1 MKILV
6 IGSGG
11 REHAIAWKLAQSPR
25 KPEIFCLPGNPGMAE
40 VGTNVNLSL
49 NDLDAVASWA
59 EEHKIDIT
67 VVGPEAPLAAGIV
80 DVFNKRGLK
89 IFGPTQ
95 AAAQMEASK
104 SFAKEIMLAA
114 KVQTAKGAVFEDFEA
129 AKSYVEKQG
138 APIVVKAD
146 GLAAGKGVVVAET
159 VEEAVSALKSFMLE
173 GSLGK
178 SGAKIVIENCLIGK
192 EASIIA
198 IVEGETVVP
207 MVVSQDHK
215 RINDGDQG
223 ANTGGMGAV
232 SPTPVFPDSRVSE
245 LVETIFQPTLK
256 ELAKRGIYY
265 SGFLYAGILVTAD
278 GKANVIEFNC
288 RCGDPETQVIM
299 MRMDSDLL
307 DIIEATVEKRLDKVK
322 VSWKKDAA
330 ACIVIS
336 SRGYPA
342 KVDDGKVIHGLFP
355 ATSDSIVFQAGT
367 KYSASKEVV
376 SSGGRVLGVTALGN
390 NLEQALDHAYLAV
403 SKISFDGAHY
413 RKDIGR
419 TR

>member
-11 REHAIAWKLAQSPR
+11 REHAIAWKLSQSPK
-25 KPEIFCLPGNPGMAE
+25 KPEIFCMPGNPGMAE
-40 VGTNVNLSL
+40 LGTNVDLSL
-49 NDLDAVASWA
+49 NDLHAVAHWA
-59 EEHKIDIT
+59 EHNKIDFT

-80 DVFNKRGLK
+80 DMFRAHGQK
-89 IFGPTQ
+89 IFGPTK

-104 SFAKEIMLAA
+104 SFAKEVMLAA
-114 KVQTAKGAVFEDFEA
+114 GVQTAKGAVFEDFTA
-129 AKSYVEKQG
+129 AKEYVEKQG

-146 GLAAGKGVVVAET
+146 GLAAGKGVVVAQST
-159 VEEAVSALKSFMLE
+159 AEAVNALKSFMLE
-173 GSLGK
+173 GTLGK
-178 SGAKIVIENCLIGK
+178 SGAKIVIEDCLFGK

-198 IVEGETVVP
+198 IVEGETVLP

-223 ANTGGMGAV
+223 ANTGGMGAI
-232 SPTPVFPDSRVSE
+232 SPTPVFPDARVGE

-278 GKANVIEFNC
+278 GQANVIEFNC

-299 MRMDSDLL
+299 MRMETDLVEV
-307 DIIEATVEKRLDKVK
+307 IEATFAKKLDSIKMQ
-322 VSWKKDAA
+322 WKTQAA
-330 ACIVIS
+330 ACVVMS
-336 SRGYPA
+336 SKGYPE
-342 KVDDGKVIHGLFP
+342 KVEDGKEIRGLFS
-355 ATSDSIVFQAGT
+355 AEKDLIAFQAGT
-367 KYSASKEVV
+367 KRGNAGEVI
-376 SSGGRVLGVTALGN
+376 SSGGRIMGVTALGSD
-390 NLEQALDHAYLAV
+390 LSAALKKAYQGV

-413 RKDIGR
+413 RKDIGKV
-419 TR
+419 